1 VKPAR
6 CQRADANPGSAF
18 GVNNNGLI
26 SGFFFRPVEHEE
38 ASVLA
43 LPTQDGG
50 HDRDEQEL
58 FGQSFLWDANTR
70 SLVALYQI
78 VGASATLGF
87 KVNDVGQ
94 VVGQVEF
101 PVPDDEGEGE
111 GEEHEHDDHER
122 MTLGFIRQVDG
133 TTSTF
138 TVSGAHNTFVSGIDN
153 GGRIVGGFAADA
165 GSGNPRGGFLR
176 HVDGAFTAFNVPAE
190 GGAPLPTQAE
200 DINDAGVI
208 VGYFLPEAHAH
219 EPGAEHE
226 GGEEAV
232 LPFLRKEDG
241 TIFRVSLPNALQA
254 RFSDINNRGVISGFS
269 VAGDGVRQALLLTPV
284 QPAPQ
289 TFFRDTPAGGD
300 GHDHDR

>member
-1 VKPAR
+1 MKPAR

-111 GEEHEHDDHER
+111 
-122 MTLGFIRQVDG
+122 
-133 TTSTF
+133 
-138 TVSGAHNTFVSGIDN
+138 
-153 GGRIVGGFAADA
+153 
-165 GSGNPRGGFLR
+165 
-176 HVDGAFTAFNVPAE
+176 
-190 GGAPLPTQAE
+190 
-200 DINDAGVI
+200 
-208 VGYFLPEAHAH
+208 
-219 EPGAEHE
+219 
-226 GGEEAV
+226 
-232 LPFLRKEDG
+232 
-241 TIFRVSLPNALQA
+241 
-254 RFSDINNRGVISGFS
+254 
-269 VAGDGVRQALLLTPV
+269 
-284 QPAPQ
+284 
-289 TFFRDTPAGGD
+289 
-300 GHDHDR
+300 